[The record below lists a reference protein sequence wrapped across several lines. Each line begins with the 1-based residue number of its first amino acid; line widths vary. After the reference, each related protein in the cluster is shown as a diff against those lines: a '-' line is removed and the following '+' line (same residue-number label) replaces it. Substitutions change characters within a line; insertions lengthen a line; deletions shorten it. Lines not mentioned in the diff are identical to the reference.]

1 MRRWFMFFFFC
12 TEVLFRRRFCPSI
25 TQQLDRCNP
34 KLYLFDNPVAKCMCN
49 NSRRGWLSSTS
60 VSALRRGRWPLPTGL
75 GLVPNHRHVN
85 TTLTGG
91 IYRMVQSNSSARW
104 AFEIPSSVVRNRS
117 IARVRHR
124 THRVLY
130 SSMVAALAD
139 FNLVTVVLGLRARK
153 CRLYPGDKYRMACIA
168 HRSWDG
174 E

>member
-1 MRRWFMFFFFC
+1 MSNIGGPIPHIF
-12 TEVLFRRRFCPSI
+12 
-25 TQQLDRCNP
+25 
-34 KLYLFDNPVAKCMCN
+34 FDNPVAKCICN

-60 VSALRRGRWPLPTGL
+60 VSALRRGRWPLPTGF

-130 SSMVAALAD
+130 SSMVAALAN
-139 FNLVTVVLGLRARK
+139 FYLVTAFFGLRAKRP
-153 CRLYPGDKYRMACIA
+153 RVINTVWLVLPIVVGMGNTTHNSPTARPWYGQVDTR
-168 HRSWDG
+168 
-174 E
+174 